1 MIPAPFAYRRA
12 ESVEHAIELLSKF
25 GEDAKLLAG
34 GHSLLPMMKLR
45 LATPPVIIDLG
56 SVAGLSYIRDEGGQ
70 IAIGAL
76 TRHVQL
82 EMSSLLRRQMPLLRH
97 AASAV
102 GDCQIRH
109 RGTIGGAVCHG
120 EPAADIPAALM
131 ALRATVVL
139 EGPQGGR
146 SMPIDDFYLSF
157 LETALA
163 PDEVL
168 VEIRVPR
175 PGPALWGFQKFRR
188 RSIDWAIVG
197 VAYQGGENPGI
208 GLVNMG
214 PTTIRA
220 ATAEAAVLSGSA
232 IEEVALL
239 ADAEATP
246 SQDAAA
252 SLAYRRHLSRVL
264 LRRALAG
271 EASS

>member
-12 ESVEHAIELLSKF
+12 ESAEHAIELLSEF

-34 GHSLLPMMKLR
+34 GHSLLPIMKLR
-45 LATPPVIIDLG
+45 LATPAVVIDIG
-56 SVAGLSYIRDEGGQ
+56 SVPGLSYIRDGGGE

-82 EMSSLLRRQMPLLRH
+82 EMSSLLRLQVPLLRH

-109 RGTIGGAVCHG
+109 RGTIGGAVSHG
-120 EPAADIPAALM
+120 DPAADIPAALM
-131 ALRATVVL
+131 ALRATMVL
-139 EGPQGGR
+139 QGPQGRR
-146 SMPIDDFYLSF
+146 SMPIDDFYLGF

-175 PGPALWGFQKFRR
+175 PGPAPWGFQKFRR

-197 VAYQGGENPGI
+197 VAYQGGDNPGI

-214 PTTIRA
+214 PTTVRA
-220 ATAEAAVLSGSA
+220 AAAEVAVLSGSA
-232 IEEVALL
+232 IEEAALL
-239 ADAEATP
+239 ADAEAAP
-246 SQDAAA
+246 VEDATA
-252 SLAYRRHLSRVL
+252 SIAYRRHVSRVL